1 MHVLPQG
8 GLLVHS
14 LDLSQKMALIISVVD
29 ENTKAL
35 TARSVLK
42 ASAILVP
49 TDEAELFDPS
59 QLRTGRA
66 IEIKRTPINED
77 VALNLI

>member
-1 MHVLPQG
+1 M

-14 LDLSQKMALIISVVD
+14 LDLLHKMALIISVVV

-35 TARSVLK
+35 TTRSALK
-42 ASAILVP
+42 VSAMLVP
-49 TDEAELFDPS
+49 IDEAETFDPS

-66 IEIKRTPINED
+66 IEIKRTPMNED
-77 VALNLI
+77 VVLNLI